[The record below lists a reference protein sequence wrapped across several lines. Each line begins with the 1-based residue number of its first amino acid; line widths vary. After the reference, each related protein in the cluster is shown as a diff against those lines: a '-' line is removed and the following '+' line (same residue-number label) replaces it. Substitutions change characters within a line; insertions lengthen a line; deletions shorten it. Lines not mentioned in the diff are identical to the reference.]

1 MNNYKQPSS
10 YFFVGFAAFILDGLN
25 ASPQVVLLSR
35 FGNDNIVPF
44 LLYILLF
51 ILLYPRI
58 RPSYCFGLLA
68 FLIGELFNRI
78 EVLLEVDF
86 PSILEFLFRVQEFL
100 LGYDVVIDHMMCY
113 FAPEFIAEVAK
124 RLGEDLRS
132 SIRQFLVFLLF
143 FLLGL
148 LLLDLFDL

>member
-58 RPSYCFGLLA
+58 GPSYCFGLLT
-68 FLIGELFNRI
+68 FLIGELFNWI
-78 EVLLEVDF
+78 KVLLEVDF
-86 PSILEFLFRVQEFL
+86 PSILELLLRVQ
-100 LGYDVVIDHMMCY
+100 
-113 FAPEFIAEVAK
+113 
-124 RLGEDLRS
+124 
-132 SIRQFLVFLLF
+132 
-143 FLLGL
+143 
-148 LLLDLFDL
+148 